1 METFD
6 GQAPG
11 SRRYWNEAIETM
23 PRARLAELESSRL
36 NAQVVYTCERSA
48 YYAERLRH
56 AGIDPGE
63 VKDRETLARI
73 PFTEKSDLA
82 AAQREGALFGPHQCA
97 PLRDIVRVAGTGGT
111 SGQPFRLGWTRRD
124 VEVYNEMG
132 ARALWALGCRP
143 GDLVVNCF
151 NYSLYAGGV
160 MDHMAFET
168 LGAAT
173 LPYGVGNSR
182 RLLAML
188 ADMPGEVAVYATPSH
203 AVRLAELAREEGVDL
218 PSLGVRKGFFSG
230 EAGLQLP
237 GYRDRIESLFGMRA
251 GDLYGMAEMGVQSAE
266 CAYREGL
273 HYGGGGL
280 VMLELIEP
288 QSEAPMPIEA
298 GAVGE
303 LVYTA
308 IRREACPILRLRS
321 HDLVRILGDTCAC
334 GRTSPRFETLGR
346 SDDMFVVKGVNVF
359 PLAIQQVL
367 TGYRPRCTGEFEV
380 ELHRPPPIDY
390 APVLRVEVADT
401 VAPARRAALGEELR
415 EAIAIALG
423 FRAEVVPVAQGS
435 IASEHKTRRVR
446 RSYRG

>member
-1 METFD
+1 MSSK
-6 GQAPG
+6 P
-11 SRRYWNEAIETM
+11 YWNEVIETM
-23 PRARLAELESSRL
+23 SRGRLEELESRRL
-36 NAQVVYTCERSA
+36 QAQVIYTCERSA
-48 YYAERLRH
+48 YYAERLRQ
-56 AGIDPGE
+56 AGLEPSE
-63 VKDRETLARI
+63 VKDREALAQL

-82 AAQREGALFGPHQCA
+82 QAQRVGALFGPHQCA
-97 PLRDIVRVAGTGGT
+97 PLREIVRIVGTGGT
-111 SGQPFRLGWTRRD
+111 SGQPLRLGWTRRD
-124 VEVYNEMG
+124 LEVYNEMG

-143 GDLVVNCF
+143 DDLVVNCF

-168 LGAAT
+168 LGAAM

-188 ADMPGEVAVYATPSH
+188 ADLPGELAVYATPSY
-203 AVRLAELAREEGVDL
+203 AVRLAELARAEGVDL
-218 PSLGVRKGFFSG
+218 PALGVRKGFFSG

-237 GYRDRIESLFGMRA
+237 GYRHRIESFFGMHA
-251 GDLYGMAEMGVQSAE
+251 GDLYGVAEMGVQSAE

-280 VMLELIEP
+280 VMLELIDP
-288 QSEAPMPIEA
+288 QSEAAMPIEA

-367 TGYRPRCTGEFEV
+367 IGYQPRCTGEFEV

-390 APVLRVEVADT
+390 APLLRVEVADE
-401 VAPARRAALGEELR
+401 VPPAHRAALAEELR
-415 EAIAIALG
+415 GAIEMGLG
-423 FRAEVVPVAQGS
+423 FRAEVMPVAQGS

-446 RSYRG
+446 RGYRG